1 MIVIYNESNKE
12 NREVGEMERCAW
24 AKKELD
30 IRYHDE
36 EWGNPHHSEDSL
48 FELLILETMQA
59 GLSWSTILVKREN
72 YREALDQFDYHKIAS
87 YSDEKVEE
95 LMNNAGIIRNRLKIK
110 SIIKNAQA
118 FIKVQKE
125 WGSFDRYLWSFVDYQ
140 TIDNQF
146 ETIAEVPAQTE
157 LSNQLAKDLKKRG
170 FSFIG
175 PVTCY
180 AFMQAAGLINDHTM
194 NCSYRMAVNY
204 DK

>member
-1 MIVIYNESNKE
+1 
-12 NREVGEMERCAW
+12 MERCAW

-36 EWGNPHHSEDSL
+36 EWGNPHHSEASL

>member
-1 MIVIYNESNKE
+1 MIVIYNKSSNEIWEAKK
-12 NREVGEMERCAW
+12 MERCAW

-30 IRYHDE
+30 SRYHDE

-72 YREALDQFDYHKIAS
+72 YREALDQFDYHKIAG
-87 YSDEKVEE
+87 YSDEKVEA
-95 LMNNAGIIRNRLKIK
+95 LMNNAGIIRNRLKIN

-194 NCSYRMAVNY
+194 NCSFRTAVNY